1 MSEYRVV
8 VTDNRYTAY
17 EEEKKV
23 LAEIGA
29 EVEINDFADDGEA
42 AEKLKDADGILL
54 NLYPLSGEII
64 SSLPKCRVIS
74 RYGAG
79 FDNVD
84 VDAATKAGIWVCRVP
99 DYAYEDVSD
108 HALGMILSCARMI
121 PFKDRHIRSGEWNLH
136 FKYKSYRLKDKVL
149 GLVGY
154 GGIARIL
161 HRKVGG
167 LGLSRVLVFDPYV
180 DDGTIEKAGG
190 VPADL
195 ETLMKESD
203 YVSVHAPLT
212 DETKHIIGKKEL
224 GLMKGTA
231 ILVNT
236 SRGPLIDQQAL
247 ADVLAAKK
255 IGAAGLDVF
264 DSEPLEDSSPLKKLD
279 NVVLTDHTGWY
290 TEESMAELKTKA
302 AQNIAEVLK
311 GGKPLYPVNQV

>member
-23 LAEIGA
+23 LADIGA
-29 EVEINDFADDGEA
+29 QVEINDFSDEKEA
-42 AEKLKDADGILL
+42 VEKLRGADGILV
-54 NLYPLSGEII
+54 NLFPLTGSII
-64 SSLPKCRVIS
+64 KGLDKCRVIS

-79 FDNVD
+79 YDNVD

-108 HALGMILSCARMI
+108 HALGLILACARMI

-136 FKYKSYRLKDKVL
+136 LKYKSYRLKGKVL
-149 GLVGY
+149 GFVGY
-154 GGIARIL
+154 GGIGRVL
-161 HRKVGG
+161 HRKVSG
-167 LGLSRVLVFDPYV
+167 LGLSKVLIFDPYV
-180 DDGTIEKAGG
+180 DRETIQKAGG

-195 ETLMKESD
+195 ATLVRESD
-203 YVSVHAPLT
+203 YITVHAPLT
-212 DETKHIIGKKEL
+212 DETKHIIGEKEL
-224 GLMKGTA
+224 ASMKSTA

-236 SRGPLIDQQAL
+236 SRGPLVDQEAL
-247 ADVLAAKK
+247 AEALAEKK
-255 IGAAGLDVF
+255 IGAAALDVF
-264 DSEPLEDSSPLKKLD
+264 DTEPLADDSPLRELD

-302 AQNIAEVLK
+302 ARNIAEVLK
-311 GGKPLYPVNQV
+311 GEKPVYPVNQV